1 MAVIRASEILLAL
14 IIEKVVFD
22 ARQTS
27 NYTCFGAICVLIGVS
42 LMSFQ
47 IQIQDKID
55 QLFSK
60 KSKEML
66 PVKTENIDLT

>member
-27 NYTCFGAICVLIGVS
+27 NCTYFGAICVLIGVS

>member
-27 NYTCFGAICVLIGVS
+27 NYTYFGAICILIGVS